1 MKVSKDAAS
10 AARRLYRLCN
20 VDGKLDEVKF
30 RKVIKTVAEKKPR
43 NFHGILVTLK
53 RYLEL
58 DLAKKHVTVDSAAE
72 LDAATKD
79 GIVAKLTKQHG
90 SDLTFE
96 YNINSALLGGIRI
109 RKGDDVWDG
118 TVKGR
123 LDAIANAF

>member
-30 RKVIKTVAEKKPR
+30 SKVVKTVAEKKPR

-53 RYLEL
+53 RQLEL

-72 LDAATKD
+72 LDAATKQS
-79 GIVAKLTKQHG
+79 IVSKLTKQHG